1 MATQAAGDVGQDRLA
16 VLELDGEGRAR
27 KDLLD
32 GPEQLQRG
40 LFRDLRDRRPG
51 TMMGAARGYFCLALK
66 SRMTLVYL
74 T

>member
-1 MATQAAGDVGQDRLA
+1 MAAQAPGNVSQDRLA
-16 VLELDGEGRAR
+16 VLELDGERRAG

-40 LFRDLRDRRPG
+40 LFRDLRNRRPG
-51 TMMGAARGYFCLALK
+51 TMMGAARGYFRLALK